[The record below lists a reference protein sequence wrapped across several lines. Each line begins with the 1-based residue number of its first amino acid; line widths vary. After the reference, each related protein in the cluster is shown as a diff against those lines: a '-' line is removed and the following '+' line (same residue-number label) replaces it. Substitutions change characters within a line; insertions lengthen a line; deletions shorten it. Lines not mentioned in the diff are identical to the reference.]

1 MCGIAGVI
9 GYDEAALRTM
19 LTRIRHRGPDH
30 FGTMALPN
38 RRGYLGHV
46 RLSILDLDQRSHQP
60 FLSDCRRYA
69 LVFNGEIYNFQELRA
84 DLEALGHRF
93 RTTSDTEVLLQW
105 MIRYGT
111 AGLAQLEGMFAFCLA
126 DRDEQTLLLV
136 RDQIGEKPLY
146 YSFTTLQGSPR
157 FAFASEIKSLLTLG
171 DVDTSLDRIGLLDY
185 LRFLYTAPPHT
196 LYQGIQELP
205 PGHYFKMRLDDRT
218 APVLHEYY
226 DVESRLG
233 HPDSIS
239 FPEAA
244 ERFRRLFS
252 QSVQRR
258 LISDVR
264 VGLFLSAGIDSNAIL
279 AAMKDVPL
287 QYPLETFTL
296 EYMGQADESRQAK
309 QIAHGRGLTN
319 ETIPFT
325 QLDFCTTLDR
335 VVALFDQPF
344 GNSTAIVS
352 DMIAAKAAGSC
363 KVCLVGDGGDELLIG
378 YPRYHALTRFAAM
391 QRWPSLVHR
400 ALLGLFMGLPETGA
414 TAVSVRRA
422 KQFLCTLGK
431 PMAEAFLDW
440 STYLDTPA
448 LSFASGIADAR
459 TDFYRQLLATFTR
472 HQADPMRAAAIVD
485 MKSFVP
491 CNLLQSADRTSMA
504 HSLELRTPF
513 LSTILIHGILGLP
526 SRIKVQKQKKALVT
540 VPYAQ
545 DLTAAVVRQPKRPFN
560 PPIRAM
566 LRDNLPILKEYLLS
580 STARVNTVLEKRFVR
595 QQVEAFETSRRD
607 NSTFLWGLATLERWL
622 QRAA

>member
-9 GYDEAALRTM
+9 GHDEAALRTM
-19 LTRIRHRGPDH
+19 LTRIQHRGPDH
-30 FGTMALPN
+30 LGTMALPN
-38 RRGYLGHV
+38 RCGYLGHV
-46 RLSILDLDQRSHQP
+46 RLSILDLDPRSHQP
-60 FLSDCRRYA
+60 FLSDCHRYA

-126 DRDEQTLLLV
+126 DRDEHTLLLV

-146 YSFTTLQGSPR
+146 YSFTTLQGNPH
-157 FAFASEIKSLLTLG
+157 FAFASEIKSLLTLR
-171 DVDTSLDRIGLLDY
+171 DVGTSLDRIGLLDY

-205 PGHYFKMRLDDRT
+205 PGHYFKMKLDDRT
-218 APVLHEYY
+218 APVLRRYY
-226 DVESRLG
+226 DVESQLD

-258 LISDVR
+258 MVSDVR

-296 EYMGQADESRQAK
+296 EYAGQADESRQAK

-325 QLDFCTTLDR
+325 QLDFHTALDR

-391 QRWPSLVHR
+391 QRWPSLAHR
-400 ALLGLFMGLPETGA
+400 ALRGLFMGLPETGA
-414 TAVSVRRA
+414 TAVPVRRA
-422 KQFLCTLGK
+422 KHFLSTLGK

-440 STYLDTPA
+440 STYLDTPS

-513 LSTILIHGILGLP
+513 LATTLIHGILGLP

-540 VPYAQ
+540 VPYAA

-560 PPIRAM
+560 PPIQAM
-566 LRDNLPILKEYLLS
+566 LRDNLPVLKEYLLS

-622 QRAA
+622 QRAV

>member
-9 GYDEAALRTM
+9 GYDEATLLTM
-19 LTRIRHRGPDH
+19 LTRIQHRGPDH
-30 FGTMALPN
+30 LGTIALPD

-46 RLSILDLDQRSHQP
+46 RLSILDLDPRSHQP
-60 FLSDCRRYA
+60 FLSDCHRYA

-84 DLEALGHRF
+84 ELEAIGHRF

-105 MIRYGT
+105 MIRFGT

-126 DRDEQTLLLV
+126 DRVEHTLLLV

-146 YSFTTLQGSPR
+146 YSFKTLQGSPH

-171 DVDTSLDRIGLLDY
+171 DVDTSLDRTGLQDY

-205 PGHYFKMRLDDRT
+205 PGHYCKIGLQDRT
-218 APVLHEYY
+218 APVLHQYY
-226 DVESRLG
+226 DIESQLDRAE
-233 HPDSIS
+233 SIS
-239 FPEAA
+239 FPDAI
-244 ERFRRLFS
+244 ERFRQLFS

-258 LISDVR
+258 MISDVR

-279 AAMKDVPL
+279 AETKDVAL

-296 EYMGQADESRQAK
+296 EYVGQADESRLAK
-309 QIAHGRGLTN
+309 KIAHDRGLNNKTV
-319 ETIPFT
+319 PFT
-325 QLDFCTTLDR
+325 QLDFHAALDR

-352 DMIAAKAAGSC
+352 DMIAARAAGSC

-378 YPRYHALTRFAAM
+378 YPRYHALARFASM
-391 QRWPSLVHR
+391 QHWPSIAYR
-400 ALLGLFMGLPETGA
+400 ALRGVFMGLPESGA
-414 TAVSVRRA
+414 MAVPVRRA

-440 STYLDTPA
+440 STYLDTPE
-448 LSFASGIADAR
+448 LSFASGIADAH
-459 TDFYRQLLATFTR
+459 TEFYLQLLATFNR
-472 HQADPMRAAAIVD
+472 HQADPMRAATIVD

-513 LSTILIHGILGLP
+513 LSTTLIHGILGLP
-526 SRIKVQKQKKALVT
+526 SRVKVQRQKKALVT
-540 VPYAQ
+540 VPYAA

-560 PPIRAM
+560 PPIQAM
-566 LRDNLPILKEYLLS
+566 LRDNLPVLKEYLLS
-580 STARVNTVLEKRFVR
+580 STARVNTVLERRFVC
-595 QQVEAFETSRRD
+595 QQVAAFETSRRD

-622 QRAA
+622 QRTI